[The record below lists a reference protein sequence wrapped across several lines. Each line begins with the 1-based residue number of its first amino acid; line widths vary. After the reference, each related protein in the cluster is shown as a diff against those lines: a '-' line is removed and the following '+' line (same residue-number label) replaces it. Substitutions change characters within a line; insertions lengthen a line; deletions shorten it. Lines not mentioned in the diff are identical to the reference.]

1 MAGIELP
8 SFSVIEGTKGFGG
21 EAMTRSLPA
30 EVETDRA
37 AVILTHPDVG
47 RPGRAR
53 LAILNTSS
61 GLMLGLLPRIPDA
74 VKRLFLGRRSVTVD
88 GNTLDTTLQFML
100 AAQRSVGV
108 SGLVA
113 SSDVAVARA
122 NLQKLATY
130 LDPGIAVGV
139 RDTSIPGPA
148 GPLPARHYAPVDGR
162 GDEPLLVFFHG
173 GGFVVGDLETHDGL
187 CRLICRDAGVH
198 VLAIDYRLAPEH
210 PAPAAV
216 DDCYAGYRWALEHAT
231 ELGADAG
238 RVAVGGDSAG
248 GNLAAVVSQ
257 LARRD
262 GVASPALQLL
272 LYPVVDF
279 AAETRSKTLFSD
291 GYFLTK
297 ADIDWFRS
305 LYLSGS
311 PLPPSDPRISPLLAD
326 DLAGLPPALVIT
338 GGFDPLRDEGNQY
351 AEALA
356 AAGVPVDHRQFGPLV
371 HGFANFFPLGGASAT
386 GTAEVVSALRAHL
399 SRA

>member
-1 MAGIELP
+1 
-8 SFSVIEGTKGFGG
+8 
-21 EAMTRSLPA
+21 MTRSLPVDTAA
-30 EVETDRA
+30 ERP
-37 AVILTHPDVG
+37 AVILNHPHAG

-53 LAILNTSS
+53 LAVLNASS
-61 GLMLGLLPRIPDA
+61 GVMLRLLPRIPDA
-74 VKRLFLGRRSVTVD
+74 VKRLLLGRRTVTVD

-100 AAQRSVGV
+100 AAQRSAGV

-113 SSDVAVARA
+113 SSDVTVARA
-122 NLQKLATY
+122 QLRTLASY

-139 RDTSIPGPA
+139 RDISVPGPA
-148 GPLPARHYAPVDGR
+148 GPLRARHYTPVNSLVSG
-162 GDEPLLVFFHG
+162 GGEPLLVFFHG

-216 DDCYAGYRWALEHAT
+216 DDCFAAYQWALEHAA
-231 ELGADAG
+231 ELGADPT

-257 LARRD
+257 LARGRD
-262 GVASPALQLL
+262 VPVPALQLL

-297 ADIDWFRS
+297 VDIDWFRS
-305 LYLSGS
+305 HYLSGS
-311 PLPPSDPRISPLLAD
+311 QLDPSDPRISPLLAE
-326 DLAGLPPALVIT
+326 DLTGLPPAMVLT

-356 AAGVPVDHRQFGPLV
+356 AAGVPVDHRQFGSLV

-386 GTAEVVSALRAHL
+386 ATAEVVSGLRAHL
-399 SRA
+399 SRG